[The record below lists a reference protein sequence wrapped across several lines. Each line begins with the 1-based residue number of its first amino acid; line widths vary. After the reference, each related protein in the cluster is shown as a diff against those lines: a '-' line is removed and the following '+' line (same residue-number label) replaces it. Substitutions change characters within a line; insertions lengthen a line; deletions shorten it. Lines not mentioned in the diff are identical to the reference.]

1 MRSNQRWLL
10 LAAMAFAGAAVAEPL
25 VGPSVGNADVLVSEG
40 NRLYST
46 KKYAKAASKFLAAT
60 RANPTATQPYL
71 VLARSYMGAKQVP
84 AACNAFRAYLTAA
97 PDAADRAKAER
108 ELTNCERRLKRV
120 KKSKRIDLGPKYV
133 ETKAQFFAAL
143 DEKVLLG
150 SGSASVELRTL
161 IHDGYVG
168 PDLAEMGSK
177 LNTAASA
184 AAEDLYRRAMA
195 HERVPGHALRNAK
208 QLYQLAVE
216 TGSPPQSYGS
226 HSAFVEGLADFQ
238 SFEAKRAEQKFAEAS
253 LAEPTVAEYKFY
265 RAAAIYRG
273 GDKAGALEALEKDLP
288 QDPRTAVMREAQA
301 LGSSSQAGAT
311 ELEQLLFTKRF
322 STGQ

>member
-1 MRSNQRWLL
+1 MRPNQRWLMV
-10 LAAMAFAGAAVAEPL
+10 AAVVFSGAAVAEPL
-25 VGPSVGNADVLVSEG
+25 VGPSVGNADVLISEG

-60 RANPTATQPYL
+60 RANPSATQPYL

-97 PDAADRAKAER
+97 PDAADRAKAQR

-143 DEKVLLG
+143 DEKNLLG
-150 SGSASVELRTL
+150 SGSASVALRTL
-161 IHDGYVG
+161 IQDGYVG

-177 LNTAASA
+177 LNTAAGA
-184 AAEDLYRRAMA
+184 GAEDFYRRAMA
-195 HERVPGHALRNAK
+195 HERIPAHALRNAK

-226 HSAFVEGLADFQ
+226 HSAFIEGLADFQ
-238 SFEAKRAEQKFAEAS
+238 SFEAKKAEEKFAEAS
-253 LAEPTVAEYKFY
+253 LAEPTVTEYKFY

-273 GDKAGALEALEKDLP
+273 GGKAPALEALEKDLP
-288 QDPRTAVMREAQA
+288 QDPRTTVMREAQA
-301 LGSSSQAGAT
+301 LGSSPQAGAT

-322 STGQ
+322 SAGR

>member
-1 MRSNQRWLL
+1 MRSNQRWLMV
-10 LAAMAFAGAAVAEPL
+10 AAVAFSGAAVAEPL
-25 VGPSVGNADVLVSEG
+25 VGPSVGNADVLISEG

-71 VLARSYMGAKQVP
+71 VLARSYARSKQVP
-84 AACNAFRAYLTAA
+84 AACNAYRAYLTAA

-120 KKSKRIDLGPKYV
+120 KRSKRIDLGPKYV

-143 DEKVLLG
+143 DEKNLFG
-150 SGSASVELRTL
+150 SGSASMALRTL
-161 IHDGYVG
+161 IRDGYVG

-177 LNTAASA
+177 LNTAAGA
-184 AAEDLYRRAMA
+184 AAEDLYRRVMA
-195 HERVPGHALRNAK
+195 HERIPAHALRDAK

-216 TGSPPQSYGS
+216 TGSPPQGYGS
-226 HSAFVEGLADFQ
+226 HSAFIEGLADFQ

-253 LAEPTVAEYKFY
+253 AAEPTVAEYKFY

-311 ELEQLLFTKRF
+311 ELEQLLFTRRF
-322 STGQ
+322 SAGK

>member
-1 MRSNQRWLL
+1 MRSNQRCLM
-10 LAAMAFAGAAVAEPL
+10 LAAFAFAGAVVAEPL

-40 NRLYST
+40 NRLYSN

-71 VLARSYMGAKQVP
+71 VLARSYMGAKQMP
-84 AACNAFRAYLTAA
+84 AACNAYRTYLSAA
-97 PDAADRAKAER
+97 PDSADRNKAER
-108 ELTNCERRLKRV
+108 ELKNCERRLKRV

-133 ETKAQFFAAL
+133 ETKADFFAAL
-143 DEKVLLG
+143 DQKNFLG
-150 SGSASVELRTL
+150 TASASAALRTL

-168 PDLAEMGSK
+168 PDLAEMGAK
-177 LNTAASA
+177 LNTAATAS
-184 AAEDLYRRAMA
+184 AEDTYRRAIA
-195 HERVPGHALRNAK
+195 RERIPGHALREAK
-208 QLYQLAVE
+208 QLYQLALE
-216 TGSPPQSYGS
+216 TGSPPPNYGS
-226 HSAFVEGLADFQ
+226 HSDFLEGLADFQ
-238 SFEAKRAEQKFAEAS
+238 SFEAKKAEQKFAEAS
-253 LAEPTVAEYKFY
+253 AAEPTVMEYKFY

-301 LGSSSQAGAT
+301 LGSSPQSGAT

-322 STGQ
+322 SAGR

>member
-1 MRSNQRWLL
+1 MRSNQRWLM
-10 LAAMAFAGAAVAEPL
+10 LAAVAFTGAAVAEPL
-25 VGPSVGNADVLVSEG
+25 VGPSVGNADVLISEG
-40 NRLYST
+40 NRLYSN

-84 AACNAFRAYLTAA
+84 AACNAYRAYLSAA
-97 PDAADRAKAER
+97 SADRPKAER
-108 ELTNCERRLKRV
+108 ELRNCERRFKRV
-120 KKSKRIDLGPKYV
+120 KKSNRIDLGPKYV

-143 DEKVLLG
+143 DEKILLG
-150 SGSASVELRTL
+150 SGSASVALRTL

-168 PDLAEMGSK
+168 PDLADMGSK

-184 AAEDLYRRAMA
+184 AAEDFYRRAMA
-195 HERVPGHALRNAK
+195 REWIPAHTLRDAK

-226 HSAFVEGLADFQ
+226 HSAFIEGLADFQ

-253 LAEPTVAEYKFY
+253 LAEPAVTEYKFY

-273 GDKAGALEALEKDLP
+273 GDKTSALEALEKDLP
-288 QDPRTAVMREAQA
+288 QDPRTAVLREAQA

-322 STGQ
+322 SVGR

>member
-1 MRSNQRWLL
+1 MRSNQRWLML
-10 LAAMAFAGAAVAEPL
+10 VAVAFTGAAVAEPL
-25 VGPSVGNADVLVSEG
+25 VGPSVGNADVLISEG

-71 VLARSYMGAKQVP
+71 VLARSYLRAKQTP
-84 AACNAFRAYLTAA
+84 AACNAYRAYLTAA
-97 PDAADRAKAER
+97 PDSADRAKAER
-108 ELTNCERRLKRV
+108 ELSNCERRLMRV
-120 KKSKRIDLGPKYV
+120 KKSKRIDLNPKYV
-133 ETKAQFFAAL
+133 ETKALFFSAL
-143 DEKVLLG
+143 DEKLLLG
-150 SGSASVELRTL
+150 SGSASVALRTL

-168 PDLAEMGSK
+168 PDLADMGAK

-184 AAEDLYRRAMA
+184 SAEDFYRRAIA
-195 HERVPGHALRNAK
+195 RERIPAHALRDAK

-226 HSAFVEGLADFQ
+226 HSAFIEGLADFQ

-253 LAEPTVAEYKFY
+253 LAEPTVVEYKFY

-288 QDPRTAVMREAQA
+288 QDPRTSVMREAQA
-301 LGSSSQAGAT
+301 LGSSSQAGAS
-311 ELEQLLFTKRF
+311 ELEQLLFSKRF
-322 STGQ
+322 SSGR